1 MTVVIAGAGIA
12 GLTLGLTC
20 HQIGVPFK
28 IFEAAPE
35 LKPLGVGINIQPNAV
50 RELMD
55 LGLGDALAEIGVAT
69 AELGFFSKLGLEI
82 WTEPRGKGAGYNW
95 PQYSIHRGEL
105 QMLLYRTLIERAGVD
120 CVQAGWRAVGFSRD
134 TDGATLHLESADGE
148 KRSEGGALVI
158 GADGIHSALR
168 AQMRQNE
175 PPPLWNGAVLWRG
188 TTQAPAYRTEASMVM
203 IGHDWQRL
211 VAYPISNKNP
221 KTGLATIN
229 WIAELRFDP
238 ADGWTK
244 EDWSRIANIDDFLPQ
259 FEQWVY
265 DWVDTPALI
274 RGAER
279 VYEYPMVDRDPIET
293 WTDGCVTLI
302 GDAAHATYPVGSS
315 GGSQAVI
322 DARKLGRAFLDQGVN
337 VGALGQYEAEVLPV
351 ANKVIETNRG
361 AGPDAILQLV
371 EDRSG
376 GQFDDIND
384 VIPHAELE
392 AHAQKYKRI
401 AGFAIEALNSA
412 PPTIGQD
419 ERVI

>member
-28 IFEAAPE
+28 IFEAATE

-50 RELMD
+50 RELID

-82 WTEPRGKGAGYNW
+82 WTEPRGKEAGYNW

-105 QMLLYRTLIERAGVD
+105 QMLLYRTLVERAGTD
-120 CVQAGWRAVGFSRD
+120 CVQAGWRAVGFSQD
-134 TDGATLHLESADGE
+134 VNGATLHLESAEGE
-148 KRSEGGALVI
+148 KRSEPGALVI

-168 AQMRQNE
+168 AQMRLNE

-203 IGHDWQRL
+203 FGHDWQRL
-211 VAYPISNKNP
+211 IAYPISNKNP
-221 KTGLATIN
+221 QTGLATIN

-244 EDWSRIANIDDFLPQ
+244 EDWSRIANLDDFLPQ
-259 FEQWVY
+259 FENWVY

-293 WTDGCVTLI
+293 WTDGRVTLI

-322 DARKLGRAFLDQGVN
+322 DARKLGRAFLDQGVS
-337 VGALGQYEAEVLPV
+337 VGALDQYETEILPL

-361 AGPDAILQLV
+361 SGPDAVLQIV
-371 EDRSG
+371 EDRCG

-401 AGFAIEALNSA
+401 AGFAIEALNSS
-412 PPTIGQD
+412 PPTIGPE

>member
-28 IFEAAPE
+28 IFEAATE

-105 QMLLYRTLIERAGVD
+105 QMLLYRTLVERAGAD

-134 TDGATLHLESADGE
+134 ANGATLHLESADGE

-168 AQMRQNE
+168 AQMRPNE

-203 IGHDWQRL
+203 IGHNWQRL

-221 KTGLATIN
+221 QTGLATIN

-259 FEQWVY
+259 FEQWAY

-361 AGPDAILQLV
+361 SGPDAVLQLV
-371 EDRSG
+371 EDRCG

-384 VIPHAELE
+384 VIPQAELE

>member
-28 IFEAAPE
+28 IFEAATE

-105 QMLLYRTLIERAGVD
+105 QMLLYRTLVERAGAD

-134 TDGATLHLESADGE
+134 ANGATLHLESADGE

-168 AQMRQNE
+168 AQMRPNE

-221 KTGLATIN
+221 QTGLATIN

-265 DWVDTPALI
+265 DWVDTPALV

-337 VGALGQYEAEVLPV
+337 VGALDQYEAEVLPV

-361 AGPDAILQLV
+361 SGPDAVLQLV
-371 EDRSG
+371 EDRCD

>member
-28 IFEAAPE
+28 IFEAAAE

-105 QMLLYRTLIERAGVD
+105 QMLLYRTLVERAGAD
-120 CVQAGWRAVGFSRD
+120 CVQAGWRAVGFSQEA
-134 TDGATLHLESADGE
+134 DGATLHLVSADGD

-168 AQMRQNE
+168 AQMRPNE

-188 TTQAPAYRTEASMVM
+188 TTQASAYRTEASMVM
-203 IGHDWQRL
+203 FGHDWQRL
-211 VAYPISNKNP
+211 IAYPISKKNP
-221 KTGLATIN
+221 RTGLATIN

-244 EDWSRIANIDDFLPQ
+244 EDWSRIANLDDFLPQ

-279 VYEYPMVDRDPIET
+279 VYEYPMVDRDPVET

-361 AGPDAILQLV
+361 SGPDAILQLV
-371 EDRSG
+371 EDRCG
-376 GQFDDIND
+376 GQFDDINE

-412 PPTIGQD
+412 PPTIGRD